1 MIEYDDMKFLG
12 VKVDFKDL
20 FFVVMMLN
28 FFVFGL

>member
-20 FFVVMMLN
+20 FYVVMELN
-28 FFVFGL
+28 LFYC